1 MKNTV
6 FNENVYI
13 EYPDDFHEMS
23 NEELQK
29 YFAGN
34 LLRFGAMNAE
44 KHVILSV
51 GKTQSK
57 FVNVFT
63 NTQSV
68 LLGAENTLKKNLK
81 DYTRIDEFD
90 AEILNESAKGIHF
103 KYVAV
108 NKNVKQFCEMAVVKS
123 KRCFY
128 VLYCIS
134 RLSDV
139 GESLTLFKEFR
150 DSLKFVPINS

>member
-34 LLRFGAMNAE
+34 LLRFGAKNDD

-51 GKTQSK
+51 AKTANK
-57 FVNVFT
+57 LVAVFT
-63 NTQSV
+63 NTKSV
-68 LLGAENTLKKNLK
+68 LSGAESTLKKNLK

-90 AEILNESAKGIHF
+90 AEIFGEKAKGIHF
-103 KYVAV
+103 KYSAID
-108 NKNVKQFCEMAVVKS
+108 KDVKQFCEMAVVKS

-128 VLYCIS
+128 VLYCLS
-134 RLSDV
+134 RLNDAD
-139 GESLTLFKEFR
+139 ENLNLFKEFR
-150 DSLKFVPINS
+150 NSLRFV